1 MCHRAALTTIL
12 SIHISTTSFA
22 ISGDILSTEKHRVS
36 RVIREFGGNE
46 LIRKKVR
53 ALCSSFR
60 PIDHRSSI
68 DYRSPPFLVTSQLVT
83 NILTLGN
90 VIFAISHTRDLII
103 GGIWSVFAAALPHLF
118 NQISADGAPFGK
130 ERSADIYLSLSA

>member
-1 MCHRAALTTIL
+1 MLKFQA
-12 SIHISTTSFA
+12 
-22 ISGDILSTEKHRVS
+22 D
-36 RVIREFGGNE
+36 
-46 LIRKKVR
+46 
-53 ALCSSFR
+53 
-60 PIDHRSSI
+60 RSQVL
-68 DYRSPPFLVTSQLVT
+68 DRLPLPPFLVTSQLVT